1 MAVGASTPSRALRPR
16 VIVPGMLGAQR
27 LVAVAAEAGAAA
39 GAAPR
44 AEAVAVAPEQAAGL
58 ASELARG
65 LAGTAP
71 EALAL
76 LPSWQGGGFGR
87 GMVRGSLGA
96 IGCATG

>member
-1 MAVGASTPSRALRPR
+1 M
-16 VIVPGMLGAQR
+16 
-27 LVAVAAEAGAAA
+27 
-39 GAAPR
+39 
-44 AEAVAVAPEQAAGL
+44 AVAPEQAAGL
-58 ASELARG
+58 AWG

>member
-1 MAVGASTPSRALRPR
+1 MAVGASTPSKALRPR

-39 GAAPR
+39 GVAPW
-44 AEAVAVAPEQAAGL
+44 AETEAVAVAPDQAAGL
-58 ASELARG
+58 ASG
-65 LAGTAP
+65 LVGTAP